1 MEDGRCM
8 RDDNEN
14 NEVLSTGILSA
25 AEELADH
32 QQESLGNKFL
42 SLDNNSSSHLKQ
54 DRPSSS
60 DLSSV
65 RNSAY
70 GFHTSTKEQFRQN
83 NADIGNDFVNHH
95 ASNDDNSMN
104 TDQESPSKVVIRSA
118 ALTQQVCSLLFLNK
132 FATSNRLVMKTLC
145 SKGYF

>member
-1 MEDGRCM
+1 MDVEDGRCM

-14 NEVLSTGILSA
+14 NEVLSTDILSA

-32 QQESLGNKFL
+32 KQESLGNTFL
-42 SLDNNSSSHLKQ
+42 SLDNNSSSYSKQ

-60 DLSSV
+60 ELSSV

-70 GFHTSTKEQFRQN
+70 GFHTGTNEQFRQN

-95 ASNDDNSMN
+95 ASNDDNAMN
-104 TDQESPSKVVIRSA
+104 VDQESPSKVVIRSA
-118 ALTQQVCSLLFLNK
+118 ALTQQVSSLLFLNDI
-132 FATSNRLVMKTLC
+132 ATSN
-145 SKGYF
+145 

>member
-8 RDDNEN
+8 RDGNEN
-14 NEVLSTGILSA
+14 NEVLSTDILSA

-32 QQESLGNKFL
+32 KQESLGNTFL

-70 GFHTSTKEQFRQN
+70 EYSFRQN

-95 ASNDDNSMN
+95 ANDDNAMN
-104 TDQESPSKVVIRSA
+104 ADQQSPSKVVIRSA
-118 ALTQQVCSLLFLNK
+118 ALTQQVSSLLFLNS
-132 FATSNRLVMKTLC
+132 FATSN
-145 SKGYF
+145 

>member
-1 MEDGRCM
+1 MEDGRCI

-14 NEVLSTGILSA
+14 NEVLSTDILSA
-25 AEELADH
+25 AEELAEH
-32 QQESLGNKFL
+32 KQESLGNTFL
-42 SLDNNSSSHLKQ
+42 SLDNNSSSHSKQ

-70 GFHTSTKEQFRQN
+70 GFHTGTNEQFRQN

-95 ASNDDNSMN
+95 ANDDNAMN
-104 TDQESPSKVVIRSA
+104 ADQQSPSKVVIRSA
-118 ALTQQVCSLLFLNK
+118 ALTQQVFNLLFLNN
-132 FATSNRLVMKTLC
+132 FATSN
-145 SKGYF
+145 

>member
-1 MEDGRCM
+1 MDVEDGRCM

-14 NEVLSTGILSA
+14 NEVLSTDILSA
-25 AEELADH
+25 AEELVDH
-32 QQESLGNKFL
+32 KQESLGNTFL

-70 GFHTSTKEQFRQN
+70 EYSFRQN

-95 ASNDDNSMN
+95 ASNDDNAMN
-104 TDQESPSKVVIRSA
+104 VDQESPSKVVIRSA
-118 ALTQQVCSLLFLNK
+118 ALTQQVSSLLFLNDI
-132 FATSNRLVMKTLC
+132 ATSN
-145 SKGYF
+145 

>member
-1 MEDGRCM
+1 MDVEDGRCM

-14 NEVLSTGILSA
+14 NEVLSTDILSA
-25 AEELADH
+25 AEELVDH
-32 QQESLGNKFL
+32 KQESLGNTFL

-70 GFHTSTKEQFRQN
+70 EYSFRQN
-83 NADIGNDFVNHH
+83 NADIGNDFVNNH
-95 ASNDDNSMN
+95 ASNDDNAMN
-104 TDQESPSKVVIRSA
+104 ADQQSPSKVVIRSA
-118 ALTQQVCSLLFLNK
+118 ALTQQVSSLLFLNN
-132 FATSNRLVMKTLC
+132 FATSN
-145 SKGYF
+145 

>member
-1 MEDGRCM
+1 MEDGRCI

-14 NEVLSTGILSA
+14 NEVLSTDILSA

-32 QQESLGNKFL
+32 KQASLGNTFL

-60 DLSSV
+60 ELSSV

-70 GFHTSTKEQFRQN
+70 GFHTSTNEQFRQN

-95 ASNDDNSMN
+95 ANDDNAMN
-104 TDQESPSKVVIRSA
+104 ADQQSPSKVVIRSA
-118 ALTQQVCSLLFLNK
+118 ALTQQVFSLLFLNN
-132 FATSNRLVMKTLC
+132 FATSN
-145 SKGYF
+145 